1 MKRSIG
7 RWVALLVALMM
18 ATPSA
23 ALADW
28 VDNFEGGLEQ
38 TWSFDNLKADMSGSS
53 SSFTAGEVNDELVL
67 TDPTIPGAG
76 GAGIG
81 FGVVPEEFRD
91 ALVWGI
97 VNPSESPDTNA
108 IIGILGRIDAVNMT
122 GYALTLTYDKGR
134 YPADMDISRIDQGA
148 DYESLVSED
157 FLPDGELPGSDSYY
171 LELEMRGPNLEGRV
185 YDSPGGTLLQS
196 VSATDPNFFDR
207 GMSGVLVLADE
218 TTASGSNPLYGAF
231 DFVGSMAVPEPSA
244 MLLLV
249 LGASMLSLRRR
260 RR

>member
-7 RWVALLVALMM
+7 RWVALLVALTM

-38 TWSFDNLKADMSGSS
+38 SWIFDNLKGDMSGPSGTFS
-53 SSFTAGEVNDELVL
+53 AEVVGDELVL
-67 TDPTIPGAG
+67 TDPTVPGAG

-81 FGVVPEEFRD
+81 FGVVSEEFRD

-97 VNPSESPDTNA
+97 VNPSESADTNA
-108 IIGILGRIDAVNMT
+108 IIGILGRIDAVNLT

-134 YPADMDISRIDQGA
+134 YPADMDISRIDPGA
-148 DYESLVSED
+148 DYTSLVSDD

-196 VSATDPNFFDR
+196 VSATDPSYEQ
-207 GMSGVLVLADE
+207 GISGVLVIADE
-218 TTASGSNPLYGAF
+218 TMESGSNPLYGAF

-244 MLLLV
+244 VLLLV